1 MSLGRKFGVGS
12 VALGS
17 RWRCAGFT
25 LVELIVGILIT
36 VAVVVGGSVDARA
49 TYVDTYSI
57 YNLQYTT
64 DASGDSPYNGQV
76 VNCTGGVV
84 MQKYVGSKVRK
95 VGA

>member
-12 VALGS
+12 VAFAG
-17 RWRCAGFT
+17 RRRCDGFT

-57 YNLQYTT
+57 YDLRYTT
-64 DASGDSPYNGQV
+64 DASGDSPYNRQV
-76 VNCTGGVV
+76 VNCTGGIV
-84 MQKYVGSKVRK
+84 MQKYVGGKVRK
-95 VGA
+95 VDA